1 MGGFLTTE
9 IRNITANLMSDVCP
23 DVGMELTLQPVTDEQ
38 FQLRTTNRED
48 DALLDVVAQSQS
60 YRRNEME
67 YTNSV

>member
-1 MGGFLTTE
+1 MGGFPTTE